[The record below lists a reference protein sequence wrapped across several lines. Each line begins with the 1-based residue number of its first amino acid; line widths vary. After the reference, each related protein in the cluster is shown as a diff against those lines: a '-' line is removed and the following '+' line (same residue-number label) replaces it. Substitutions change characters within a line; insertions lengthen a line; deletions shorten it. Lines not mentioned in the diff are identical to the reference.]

1 MNKSITVSKI
11 QKENSNL
18 QTRIINNR
26 LNKSDFKHYLITNF
40 PQNHISKI
48 SQIIN
53 SKINDINFQEDRTRK
68 NNESLGPFENL
79 GELIEDAFKNI
90 PNAIE
95 IKKKKYEQFKNLIY
109 KYRKIKGDGNCF
121 YRAIIIRFIELLILK
136 KDEENL
142 KNLILDVIKVYEN
155 DKEIN
160 NYLQVN
166 YNVKIK
172 PNLLISILVLIY
184 ISICENDLEN
194 SYKIFITSLL
204 ICPIFDFGLIL
215 YLRFILYRFIQNN
228 ENNYS
233 YLNDEDSAYYIEAI
247 S

>member
-1 MNKSITVSKI
+1 M
-11 QKENSNL
+11 
-18 QTRIINNR
+18 
-26 LNKSDFKHYLITNF
+26 NKSDFKHYLITKY
-40 PQNHISKI
+40 PQNQISKV

-53 SKINDINFQEDRTRK
+53 DKINGINFQENRTRT

-79 GELIEDAFKNI
+79 GELIEDALKNV

-95 IKKKKYEQFKNLIY
+95 IKKKKYEQFKNLIF

-121 YRAIIIRFIELLILK
+121 YRAIMIRFIELLILK

-142 KNLILDVIKVYEN
+142 KNLILDVINVYEN
-155 DKEIN
+155 DKEID

-166 YNVKIK
+166 YNIKIK

-215 YLRFILYRFIQNN
+215 YLRFILYRFIQIN
-228 ENNYS
+228 EKKIFS
-233 YLNDEDSAYYIEAI
+233 T
-247 S
+247 